1 MANDTQIQ
9 KSPSTVMNNL
19 LSSSAVQ
26 DMIKSSL
33 KENADLFCTSIIEL
47 YGSDTTL
54 QKCDPG
60 EVIKEC
66 MKAATLKLPL
76 NKSLGFAWV
85 IARWNSKL
93 GRFVPQFQP
102 GWKGIV
108 QLAQRTAQYQFINCG
123 PVFEGELRKISK
135 LTGELDIE
143 GEAVSENVTGYFAY
157 IQLNN
162 GFKKAL
168 YWTKDKTEKHA
179 LRYNPESKKAGKLTG
194 IWAEYFDERA
204 MATVL
209 KMLITKYGIMSI
221 EMLGALK
228 NDEES
233 PAEAAERE
241 IAGNA
246 NSEIIGFTAEVVNT
260 HTGEVK
266 GEVASEEPSTAAEGP
281 SF

>member
-9 KSPSTVMNNL
+9 KSPATVMNNL

-26 DMIKSSL
+26 EMIKGSL

-47 YGSDTTL
+47 YGGDATL
-54 QKCDPG
+54 QKCEPG

-85 IARWNSKL
+85 IARWSSKL
-93 GRFVPQFQP
+93 QRFVPQFQP

-108 QLAQRTAQYQFINCG
+108 QLAQRTSQYAFINCG
-123 PVFEGELRKISK
+123 PVFDGELRKISK
-135 LTGELDIE
+135 LTGEIDIE
-143 GEAVSENVTGYFAY
+143 GDALSENVTGYFAY
-157 IQLNN
+157 IQLTN
-162 GFKKAL
+162 GFKKAS
-168 YWTKDKTEKHA
+168 YWPKDKVEKHA
-179 LRYNPESKKAGKLTG
+179 LKYNQESKKAGKLTG
-194 IWAEYFDERA
+194 NWAEYFDERA

-209 KMLITKYGIMSI
+209 KMLISKYGIMSI
-221 EMLGALK
+221 EMLGALSG
-228 NDEES
+228 DEIS
-233 PAEAAERE
+233 SDEAAARE

-246 NSEIIGFTAEVVNT
+246 NGEIIGFTAEIVNT
-260 HTGEVK
+260 ETGEVK
-266 GEVASEEPSTAAEGP
+266 GEVASEEAQTAGP

>member
-1 MANDTQIQ
+1 
-9 KSPSTVMNNL
+9 
-19 LSSSAVQ
+19 
-26 DMIKSSL
+26 
-33 KENADLFCTSIIEL
+33 
-47 YGSDTTL
+47 
-54 QKCDPG
+54 
-60 EVIKEC
+60 
-66 MKAATLKLPL
+66 
-76 NKSLGFAWV
+76 
-85 IARWNSKL
+85 
-93 GRFVPQFQP
+93 
-102 GWKGIV
+102 
-108 QLAQRTAQYQFINCG
+108 
-123 PVFEGELRKISK
+123 
-135 LTGELDIE
+135 
-143 GEAVSENVTGYFAY
+143 VSENVTGYFAY